1 MQRYWKFVP
10 ASIAALGIIA
20 GAAWAEGLKAAA
32 DVKIA
37 FVVHGNSSDA
47 YWSVVKRGVDDAAR
61 DTGAQVQYIAPQV
74 FDSVEQ
80 ARLIQAAVAS
90 RPDGLVVSIPDL
102 NALKDA
108 VNAAID
114 AGITVVN
121 IDSGEPEG
129 ASIGVPLYVGT
140 TSEYQAG
147 VLAGERLAKDGI
159 LKVACI
165 NHEVG
170 NLSLDQRCNGIN
182 DGLAKSGGS
191 SAVVAVEQGDPTGVQ
206 QRVQAYLTSHPDVQA
221 VFATGTASANP
232 LIQFFN
238 QQEMWSKYKLFT
250 YDLGPEILQSVADG
264 KMGFGIDGQQ
274 YLMGYLP
281 VVLLVQNATHGL
293 MVQNNIYTGPLF
305 VDTPDKARAIQKLA
319 KEGTR

>member
-1 MQRYWKFVP
+1 MLNRLKFVP
-10 ASIAALGIIA
+10 AAVAAFGLMA
-20 GAAWAEGLKAAA
+20 GMASAEGLKVAA

-37 FVVHGNSSDA
+37 VVVHGSSSDA

-80 ARLIQAAVAS
+80 ARLIEAAVATH
-90 RPDGLVVSIPDL
+90 PDGLVISIPD
-102 NALKDA
+102 KDA
-108 VNAAID
+108 LASAVKSAID
-114 AGITVVN
+114 AGITVIN
-121 IDSGEPEG
+121 IDSGEPQG
-129 ASIGVPLYVGT
+129 AELGVPLYVGT

-147 VLAGERLAKDGI
+147 IKAGERLAAAGI
-159 LKVACI
+159 LKIACI

-170 NLSLDQRCNGIN
+170 NISLDQRCQGIQ
-182 DGLAKSGGS
+182 DGVKPAGGTLD
-191 SAVVAVEQGDPTGVQ
+191 VVAVSQDPADVTR
-206 QRVQAYLTSHPDVQA
+206 RVQAYLASHPDTQA
-221 VFATGTASANP
+221 VFATGTAGANP
-232 LIQFFN
+232 LIKMFDDQDL
-238 QQEMWSKYKLFT
+238 WSKYKLYT

-305 VDTPDKARAIQKLA
+305 VDTPEKAAAVQVLS

>member
-1 MQRYWKFVP
+1 MLSILEK
-10 ASIAALGIIA
+10 ASAVAAALALMA
-20 GAAWAEGLKAAA
+20 GAAPAEGLKAAS

-37 FVVHGNSSDA
+37 VVVHGASSDA

-80 ARLIQAAVAS
+80 ARLIEAAVATN
-90 RPDGLVVSIPDL
+90 PDGIVVSIPD
-102 NALKDA
+102 KDA
-108 VNAAID
+108 LAAAVTGGID
-114 AGITVVN
+114 AGIPVVN
-121 IDSGEPEG
+121 IDSGEAAGEEL
-129 ASIGVPLYVGT
+129 GVPLYVGT

-147 VLAGERLAKDGI
+147 IKAGERLAEDGT

-170 NLSLDQRCNGIN
+170 NISLDERCQGIQ
-182 DGLAKSGGS
+182 DGLAPAGGTS
-191 SAVVAVEQGDPTGVQ
+191 EVVAVSQDPADVTR
-206 QRVQAYLTSHPDVQA
+206 RVEAYLTAHPDIQA
-221 VFATGTASANP
+221 VFATGTAGANP
-232 LIQFFN
+232 LIKYFN
-238 QQEMWSKYKLFT
+238 EQDLWSKYKLFT
-250 YDLGPEILQSVADG
+250 YDLGPEILQSVVDG

-305 VDTPDKARAIQKLA
+305 IDTPEKAAAVQTLS